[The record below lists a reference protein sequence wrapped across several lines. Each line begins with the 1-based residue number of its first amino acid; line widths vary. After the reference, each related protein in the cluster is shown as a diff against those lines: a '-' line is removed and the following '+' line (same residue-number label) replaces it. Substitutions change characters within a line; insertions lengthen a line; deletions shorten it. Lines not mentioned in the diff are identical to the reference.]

1 MVRGMCAVVHT
12 RPLVTALWACLCETG
27 VTVGLIIAINVV
39 WKSGQVD
46 HCMRAILGPLG
57 LIIAQGQLG
66 GLCGLIIANVI
77 LIIANVILI
86 IAHPDHCIEP
96 AHTFPWHTSN
106 SQVDHGMVRL
116 IIAMQQRLII
126 ALKCGS
132 DNHNRPG

>member
-1 MVRGMCAVVHT
+1 MA
-12 RPLVTALWACLCETG
+12 ALWACLCLTG

-39 WKSGQVD
+39 WKGGQVD
-46 HCMRAILGPLG
+46 HCKGAILGPLG
-57 LIIAQGQLG
+57 LIIAKGQLG
-66 GLCGLIIANVI
+66 GLCGLIIAYVI

-126 ALKCGS
+126 ALTCGS
-132 DNHNRPG
+132 DNHHRSG